1 MHASGICVPRHAT
14 ARRQI
19 GYSLIFMG
27 RIRGSWLIVR
37 GGGIGEAAGRLLTAS
52 GAIRANLD
60 DNDNVG
66 LED

>member
-1 MHASGICVPRHAT
+1 
-14 ARRQI
+14 
-19 GYSLIFMG
+19 MG